1 MQKEWGKPV
10 KKQYLEIGQIVTT
23 HGIAGEVRV
32 KPWCDSPEL
41 LCEFD
46 CLYFDGGEKE
56 TRVERARVH
65 KNVVVMKLKGVD
77 TMDDAL
83 KLRNKVLF
91 ADRDEFELEEG
102 TYFIQDLL
110 GLEVID
116 ADSGKRYG
124 RIVDVTQTG
133 ANDVYHVKGENGKE
147 LLVPA
152 IADVV
157 LETDVEGGRMV
168 IRPLKGL
175 FDDEN

>member
-1 MQKEWGKPV
+1 M

-41 LCEFD
+41 LCAFD
-46 CLYFDGGEKE
+46 RLFFDGG
-56 TRVERARVH
+56 RQAVWIERARVH
-65 KNVVVMKLKGVD
+65 KNVVVLKLQGTD
-77 TMDDAL
+77 TMDDAQ
-83 KLRNKVLF
+83 KLRNKILF
-91 ADRDEFELEEG
+91 AAREDFELDED

-110 GLEVID
+110 GLEVLD

-124 RIVDVTQTG
+124 VISDVTQTG
-133 ANDVYHVKGENGKE
+133 ANDVYHIKGEDGKE
-147 LLVPA
+147 VLIPA

-157 LETDVEGGRMV
+157 LETDVDGGVMR